1 MAVFGSLMRW
11 VRRDGWPPALLCVAL
26 HRARVQVGSA
36 DLSLCSHGVAAGLA
50 LVWLCVPFSLTHTAL
65 PRGSPS
71 VSCGHR
77 AIRRPCQ
84 QNHGCHGCRPPTRP
98 ECLWRQQLA
107 SPPQTQRAHSHHTR
121 HQTMR
126 TLGHNMA
133 KHTEQG
139 LIPLTVDQYHVGRPG
154 QELRQSYFCIHA
166 LTCALSSPFRPPN
179 LCVTPLGCS
188 CRSHMSTTTGLGSR
202 CCHPARCECDTC
214 NKG

>member
-1 MAVFGSLMRW
+1 LRCFAQSTRSSGISRFVFVFPRGCSWFGTPLP
-11 VRRDGWPPALLCVAL
+11 VCAF
-26 HRARVQVGSA
+26 
-36 DLSLCSHGVAAGLA
+36 LSH
-50 LVWLCVPFSLTHTAL
+50 THTAL

-84 QNHGCHGCRPPTRP
+84 QNHGCHGCRLPTRP
-98 ECLWRQQLA
+98 EVLGGNNSHLHHK
-107 SPPQTQRAHSHHTR
+107 PNRAHSHHTR

-154 QELRQSYFCIHA
+154 QELRRSSFCIHA
-166 LTCALSSPFRPPN
+166 LTCAPSLPFHPPI
-179 LCVTPLGCS
+179 LCVTLTGMFL
-188 CRSHMSTTTGLGSR
+188 CRSLTIAGLGSR